1 MADVAVIGAGFV
13 GLSSAYW
20 LLQDG
25 HQVTLYDPAGA
36 AGGASFGNA
45 GTFANY
51 ACIPVNNPT
60 VFRDLPHY
68 LLSSTSPLRLR
79 WGYLPQLAPWLLG
92 FLRHSTAMRY
102 TASATALATLL
113 GRAQGGYTDL
123 LQQADLQRFVR
134 ARECLY
140 LYSSAATFEAS
151 RPSLELRT
159 KLGVHSRIL
168 DRAEV
173 QALEPAL
180 QPLFA
185 RGALF
190 EGSWHL
196 SDPAAFLQALQ
207 AWLVHK
213 GLQVRVAQVQG
224 IRPEADGVVL
234 DTLEGKANNT
244 ARHGYVAVCAGA
256 HSKAL
261 AAQCGDHVPLEAERG
276 YHLMYPGAA
285 PLVSRPVGWA
295 ERGFYMT
302 PMARGLRVAGTVEL
316 AGLGPTKHQ
325 GLLDLLH
332 FSARRALPALGE
344 PTEPWLGF
352 RPTLPDGLPVLGRS
366 SASARV
372 IYAFGHQHIGLTLGG
387 LSGMVV
393 ADQVAGRAS
402 VLDLAPFAAQR
413 FA

>member
-1 MADVAVIGAGFV
+1 MARVAVIGAGFV
-13 GLSSAYW
+13 GLSAAYW
-20 LLQDG
+20 LVRDG

-68 LLSSTSPLRLR
+68 LLSAESPLRLR
-79 WGYLPQLAPWLLG
+79 WGYLPQLAPWLVD
-92 FLRHSTAMRY
+92 FLRSSTTQRY

-113 GRAQGGYTDL
+113 GRAQAGYTDM

-134 ARECLY
+134 PRECLY

-151 RPSLELRT
+151 RPTLELRR

-168 DRAEV
+168 DHNEV
-173 QALEPAL
+173 CALEPAL
-180 QPLFA
+180 QPLFN

-196 SDPAAFLQALQ
+196 SDPSAFLQALQ
-207 AWLVHK
+207 AWLSAK
-213 GLQVRVAQVQG
+213 GLQIRATAVQG
-224 IRPEADGVVL
+224 LQPQADGVVL
-234 DTLEGKANNT
+234 QTAEGT
-244 ARHGYVAVCAGA
+244 QHHDYVALCAGV
-256 HSKAL
+256 HSKVL

-276 YHLMYPGAA
+276 YHLMYAGMSQ
-285 PLVSRPVGWA
+285 LVSRPVGWA

-302 PMARGLRVAGTVEL
+302 PMAEGLRVAGSVEL
-316 AGLGPTKHQ
+316 AGLGPRKHQ

-332 FSARRALPALGE
+332 FSARRALPELGN
-344 PTEPWLGF
+344 PTAPWLGF

-372 IYAFGHQHIGLTLGG
+372 VYAFGHQHIGLTLGG

-402 VLDLAPFAAQR
+402 VIDLAPFAATR